1 MKNWVGLSKSSNI
14 KVDLVDTGLM
24 LGHKVSNFKES
35 TIQTTSSDH
44 NVTKL
49 EINNKIT

>member
-14 KVDLVDTGLM
+14 NKVDLVDTGLM

-35 TIQTTSSDH
+35 DH
-44 NVTKL
+44 TDHIL
-49 EINNKIT
+49 RS